1 MYCTNCG
8 KKITEDSKYCNH
20 CGHESPSTTPSE
32 IKHNKPKNRKF
43 PQKIFPFLIIFGI
56 ILFIAYAFFNS
67 KGYIPAGGIIPA
79 GNNKAS
85 LEQRYTKLESLL
97 NEKNCTEEMYNYFST
112 NEKSSY
118 SMEDCIKSATSS
130 KVVKRIAQ
138 INSITIRGNIGY
150 IDRNITYCL
159 SADCSNK
166 KETRDYDKWVFENGN
181 WYETL
186 DNVTCIR
193 ETPYEKPPEFDR
205 ALSLI
210 KQREELFA
218 QTHGQE
224 KIDFSFFN
232 CLNIQYAKLD
242 NAEGVFEFNEGSSSL
257 DKLQIYVDTS
267 YKENDDVLTAFIL
280 AHEIEHAVIYLNNV
294 MSGDKFPCFEN
305 EAEAFGAQIYFV
317 QSLNQQEQN
326 SINQRFLAGYNNIN
340 SPLKMLWDLW
350 SIKKDADSYCGI
362 NAACF
367 NDRMKNQ
374 ITSMV
379 KSNPYYQKQCNL

>member
-150 IDRNITYCL
+150 IDRNITKCL

-193 ETPYEKPPEFDR
+193 ETPYEKPAEFDR
-205 ALSLI
+205 ALSLV
-210 KQREELFA
+210 KQRL
-218 QTHGQE
+218 TDRMGE
-224 KIDFSFFN
+224 KTVGDFSFFN
-232 CLNIQYAKLD
+232 CLDIQYSSLND
-242 NAEGVFEFNEGSSSL
+242 AEGLFTFDEKNSNLG
-257 DKLQIYVDTS
+257 KLTIYVDNS
-267 YKENDDVLTAFIL
+267 YKIKDDILTAFLIT
-280 AHEIEHAVIYLNNV
+280 HEVFHASQYLNRLN
-294 MSGDKFPCFEN
+294 SGSVLDCY
-305 EAEAFGAQIYFV
+305 AEEIQAFWWQSQFLA
-317 QSLNQQEQN
+317 SLNKSEID
-326 SINQRFLAGYNNIN
+326 SVTTRIVSTDYSSNN
-340 SPLKMLWDLW
+340 PLVLMKTF
-350 SIKKDADSYCGI
+350 ADFSGRAIQACGS
-362 NAACF
+362 NENCKAQKF
-367 NDRMKNQ
+367 TDQ
-374 ITSMV
+374 ITAMV
-379 KSNPYYQKQCNL
+379 KSNPYYQKQCLAK